1 MLKRAMAN
9 AAKAKEELQTE
20 RASADAQ
27 LVKQIM
33 DLQTRTQRW

>member
-1 MLKRAMAN
+1 MLKRAMAD
-9 AAKAKEELQTE
+9 AAKAKEE